1 MACRYSHSFFYFFF
15 LFISYQIFLFVKKEA
30 AEKKSCVIVG
40 IVCTMEIVGF
50 TMYIFAIRANSVNE
64 STC

>member
-1 MACRYSHSFFYFFF
+1 MACRYSHRFFLFFF
-15 LFISYQIFLFVKKEA
+15 LFISYQIFLFVKKE